1 VVAKEIAK
9 AKAAGNAGASRL
21 FMKMWILIHGA
32 ASMSLTG
39 DYDLGDEDTMK
50 LLEDSYRAFT
60 S

>member
-1 VVAKEIAK
+1 
-9 AKAAGNAGASRL
+9 
-21 FMKMWILIHGA
+21 MWILIHGA